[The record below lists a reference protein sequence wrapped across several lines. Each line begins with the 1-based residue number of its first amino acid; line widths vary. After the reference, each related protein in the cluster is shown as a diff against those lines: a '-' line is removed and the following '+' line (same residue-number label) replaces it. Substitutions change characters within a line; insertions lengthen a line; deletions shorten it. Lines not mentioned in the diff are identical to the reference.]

1 MASHQNEWEF
11 NLLNTLPKSHV
22 RNFLQLTPVGVDSS
36 ICLRE
41 SRRDPLHL
49 HACLPVFSPFPAMA
63 SPGTP
68 EPVIQG
74 KFELWQQFSIKRIVE
89 DVFRGDTMHRT

>member
-1 MASHQNEWEF
+1 MGIQF
-11 NLLNTLPKSHV
+11 TKHV
-22 RNFLQLTPVGVDSS
+22 AEITCAKFSPTDAGRRPAVGVDSS

-63 SPGTP
+63 SPGSP